1 MIYTKEY
8 QQMTTL
14 FSILDK
20 IEFLQVLYNDKS
32 EEFNFDRIFDHNSF
46 DEISIITFV
55 SSPRFF
61 FEKVKPFKKVT
72 LILGIEDNAS
82 ISRFYFDPVAQ
93 NEFYKDADDETISNI
108 KNGNLKIY
116 FSPLNTSIHS
126 KLYIL
131 KNSSTGSTRIVLG
144 SANFTENAL
153 SGKRQFEEI
162 IVYDDN
168 YNEALVRF
176 YEERYSYIL
185 KHCVDF
191 IPERLKKKL
200 KEGVSFV
207 NIKLSEDDYI
217 EAIKDNV
224 KIINQTISVT
234 EETARELDILKK
246 DIHDQ
251 EENIKHSLESVNRTK
266 IIFEAVSKNKNGV
279 TAIITPS
286 EVTRKKDIIIPKIF
300 NKEIKKEFTDQRVFL
315 QYIPNSESMF
325 RRDIASGHSSN
336 YAVKSDISVI
346 KEKLLL
352 LGKFI
357 AAYDSFTTNDVKET
371 KSRIFE
377 VILYSFVS
385 SYIWKIREEYA
396 RLDNKDEAR
405 ASVPVFLLIAGLSQS
420 GKTHLIKFISKIIGN
435 CGQYYHYNRQSKLS
449 SLDHISPQII
459 DNFLY
464 EENLTPVFVDE
475 ITKDYFSS
483 QSSVSSNYMGEDYV
497 KKITNTRE
505 GKFPTIIATSNTDFS
520 ANAQVMRR
528 IYYIQLNN
536 PFDTG
541 RKTETTKYFNAIY
554 ESFGTEL
561 FQDFLLR
568 ISHKFRE
575 GIPFDQE
582 DFLYIGRSVFLD
594 YFSETEMQVP
604 EWFSDSRIDDYYLRG
619 KQIWQRL
626 YRTKKKGFQEDK
638 TSNEITI
645 DDDIVFGSKLSVSKD
660 KRECLQYL
668 SAGIVKEDKG
678 LVVLNRNKFLKFISK
693 KQWIASIFNR

>member
-1 MIYTKEY
+1 
-8 QQMTTL
+8 MTTL

-32 EEFNFDRIFDHNSF
+32 EEFNFDRIFDHTSF

-144 SANFTENAL
+144 SANFTETAL

-162 IVYDDN
+162 LVYDDN

-251 EENIKHSLESVNRTK
+251 EETIKQSLESVNRTK

-300 NKEIKKEFTDQRVFL
+300 NKEIKKEFSDQRVFL

-346 KEKLLL
+346 KEKLLM

-357 AAYDSFTTNDVKET
+357 AAYDNFTTNDVKET

-435 CGQYYHYNRQSKLS
+435 CGHYYHYNRQSKLS

-505 GKFPTIIATSNTDFS
+505 GKFPAIIATSNTDFS

-541 RKTETTKYFNAIY
+541 KKSETTKYFNDIY

-561 FQDFLLR
+561 FQDFLHR
-568 ISHKFRE
+568 ISQKFRE

-582 DFLYIGRSVFLD
+582 DFLNIGRSVFLD

-626 YRTKKKGFQEDK
+626 YRTKKKGFTEDK

>member
-1 MIYTKEY
+1 
-8 QQMTTL
+8 MTTL

-536 PFDTG
+536 PFDSE
-541 RKTETTKYFNAIY
+541 RKSETTKYFNDIY

-575 GIPFDQE
+575 GITFDQE

-604 EWFSDSRIDDYYLRG
+604 EWFSESRIDDYYLRG